1 MAKALDGIRV
11 VDCTV
16 WQQGPMAAMLLGDM
30 GAEVIKIEERVGGDP
45 ARGMMRVAGAIAT
58 AQLGQRNVYFE
69 MANRNKRSLT
79 LDLTKD
85 RGREIL
91 YKLVEK
97 SDVFIHNFRTE
108 TVPKLGLGY
117 STVSKYNPRLV
128 YVRCSGWGP
137 KGPDKDVPAFDFA
150 AMARSGFLDLISE
163 PGRQPWF
170 PQAGVADQMG
180 AITTIMGILAGIV
193 SRERTGVGQEIDTS
207 ILGGIS
213 YLIHMTLGFY
223 TMMGIKPTWVRRE
236 KTGNPLYNY
245 YLCGDKRW
253 IAIVIM
259 TPDPRWPAFCHAMG
273 LEQLEKDPR
282 FDSMDH
288 RQANCEE
295 IIRILDERFL
305 TKPSHEWARIF
316 REHDLIFSVVNKIE
330 EFGEDPQPL
339 ANDYLVEY
347 EHPMWGKTRMPGFP
361 VAFSKTPW
369 SIDRPSPELGQHT
382 EEVLQEV
389 LGYGWDDI
397 SRLKDEGVI

>member
-1 MAKALDGIRV
+1 
-11 VDCTV
+11 
-16 WQQGPMAAMLLGDM
+16 
-30 GAEVIKIEERVGGDP
+30 
-45 ARGMMRVAGAIAT
+45 MMRVAGAIAT